1 MKEPQSKLPMDEP
14 VLKEYYDA
22 AKSEALKHFSKKGV
36 GSVADDIFRN
46 LKIKLK

>member
-1 MKEPQSKLPMDEP
+1 MHESVEIFDRFMKESQSKLPMDEP

-36 GSVADDIFRN
+36 GNVA
-46 LKIKLK
+46 